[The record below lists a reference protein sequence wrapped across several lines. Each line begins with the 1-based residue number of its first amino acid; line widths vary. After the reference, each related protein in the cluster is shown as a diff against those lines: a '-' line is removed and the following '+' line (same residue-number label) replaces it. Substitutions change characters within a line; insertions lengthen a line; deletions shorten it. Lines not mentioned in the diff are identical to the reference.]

1 MPTLIRTGGPMA
13 APLSATAPD
22 REGLRRPP
30 RFVVRV
36 LVASFTT
43 VVLVL
48 VAVIAL
54 LGYQA
59 RQAVEIR
66 VREELEAG
74 QRLVA
79 MTQAERQRS
88 ATLQAAPL
96 TQSDALATAFEQFR
110 ADRKPGGD
118 DDRLTALEWEL
129 RSIEAL

>member
-1 MPTLIRTGGPMA
+1 MPHVFRTGAPVA
-13 APLSATAPD
+13 ASLPTTPSD
-22 REGLRRPP
+22 REGSRRPP
-30 RFVVRV
+30 RLVVRV
-36 LVASFTT
+36 LIASFAT

-59 RQAVEIR
+59 RQAVEAR

-79 MTQAERQRS
+79 MAQAERQRNAS
-88 ATLQAAPL
+88 VQATVL

-110 ADRKPGGD
+110 AGQRLAGD
-118 DDRLTALEWEL
+118 DDRLTALVW
-129 RSIEAL
+129 